1 MSGRQAR
8 ISSREVPRL
17 APIPNDKLSRQ
28 KILRKYFVFT
38 EILLIIVLL
47 ILWFGIASIRK
58 SKSLWVLFFYNFPSM
73 FFIPVVPHE
82 PVFLYF
88 SKFYSPLIVTLVALF
103 GTLATE
109 FINYHVFSFFKETK
123 SLQNAQNTR
132 IVKKII
138 DLFNKAPFLA
148 LWIAGFTP
156 IPFYPFRFLVV
167 LAEYPLIKYLL
178 SVALSRAPRF
188 FLIAL
193 FSQKVP
199 LPDFFLILLFL
210 VLILAAYFPLLAKN
224 LKSLRNVPKN

>member
-1 MSGRQAR
+1 M
-8 ISSREVPRL
+8 
-17 APIPNDKLSRQ
+17 
-28 KILRKYFVFT
+28 
-38 EILLIIVLL
+38 LLL
-47 ILWFGIASIRK
+47 LWFGIASLRQ

-88 SKFYSPLIVTLVALF
+88 SKFYSPLSVTLVALF

-123 SLQNAQNTR
+123 SLQNVQGTGF
-132 IVKKII
+132 VKKLIA
-138 DLFNKAPFLA
+138 LFNKAPFLA

-167 LAEYPLIKYLL
+167 LAEYPLKKYLL
-178 SVALSRAPRF
+178 SIALSRAPRF

-193 FSQKVP
+193 FGQKVP
-199 LPDFFLILLFL
+199 LPDYVLILLFL
-210 VLILAAYFPLLAKN
+210 VLILSAYFPVLLK
-224 LKSLRNVPKN
+224 KVRF